1 MPIVHDLKEYAT
13 EHELATSGERTSDV
27 GGGFLN
33 PPPNLQA
40 IDHGQGIDH
49 SDDIFLKMSQAVP
62 DLAALTAD
70 AAAAT
75 AAEHKMTLREGLRLY
90 PKAICWSMLLS
101 LAIVMEGYDTILLA
115 SFYALPEFK
124 RHYGV
129 RAPSGDYEITPSWQA
144 GLSNGAQVGEILG
157 LFANGIIA
165 ERYGYRITMICALIA
180 VICAIFLA
188 VFAINI
194 EMLLAA
200 EILCGIP
207 W

>member
-1 MPIVHDLKEYAT
+1 
-13 EHELATSGERTSDV
+13 
-27 GGGFLN
+27 
-33 PPPNLQA
+33 
-40 IDHGQGIDH
+40 
-49 SDDIFLKMSQAVP
+49 
-62 DLAALTAD
+62 
-70 AAAAT
+70 
-75 AAEHKMTLREGLRLY
+75 
-90 PKAICWSMLLS
+90 
-101 LAIVMEGYDTILLA
+101 
-115 SFYALPEFK
+115 
-124 RHYGV
+124 
-129 RAPSGDYEITPSWQA
+129 
-144 GLSNGAQVGEILG
+144 VGEILG